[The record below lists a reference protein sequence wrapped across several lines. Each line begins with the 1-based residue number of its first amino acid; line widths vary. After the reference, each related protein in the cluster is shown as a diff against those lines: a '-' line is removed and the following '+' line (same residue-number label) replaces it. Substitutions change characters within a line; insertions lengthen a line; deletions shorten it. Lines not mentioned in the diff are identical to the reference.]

1 MRPTRLAAVLLVLPL
16 ASGCIYRKTVF
27 HPGVSATGVPV
38 HTFTV
43 IRSIVYFPMVG
54 HEWDLNLSIPSER
67 VRAGEE
73 VMVPSPGVTASW
85 MEAAEARRIT
95 ATPVGRVRI
104 RRVLPDRVQAEVDLR
119 TEGRSPWKL
128 RRTMWFRYQA
138 PAAEKP

>member
-1 MRPTRLAAVLLVLPL
+1 MRPARRAAVLLVLPL
-16 ASGCIYRKTVF
+16 LSGCIYRKTVF
-27 HPGVSATGVPV
+27 HPGASATGVPV

-73 VMVPSPGVTASW
+73 VRVPGPGVTASW

-95 ATPVGRVRI
+95 AAPVGHIRI
-104 RRVLPDRVQAEVDLR
+104 RRVRPDRVQADVDLR
-119 TEGRSPWKL
+119 NEGRSGWRL

-138 PAAEKP
+138 PAAETP